1 MKKIIIN
8 KDLKIIQAMKK
19 LASTGLRCLI
29 VANKKK
35 RLLGTLTDGDIRR
48 AILKGKKLNES
59 IKNIYNKNP
68 NFLKKNNFSLNSA
81 KNLLASKSHIL
92 LPIVD
97 STSMIVDYLN
107 WEKVFGK
114 ETHEQ
119 KLSNV
124 SVVIMAGGKGSR
136 LKPFTEF
143 LPKPLIPV
151 GNKPIIEHII
161 EKFNS
166 FGVKNFFI
174 STKYKSRILKSHLK
188 DLKSNYT
195 TSFLSEDKPLGTVG
209 GLYKYKRKFNSTFLL
224 IL

>member
-1 MKKIIIN
+1 MKV
-8 KDLKIIQAMKK
+8 LKIFTIK
-19 LASTGLRCLI
+19 I
-29 VANKKK
+29 PNFFKKK
-35 RLLGTLTDGDIRR
+35 Q
-48 AILKGKKLNES
+48 
-59 IKNIYNKNP
+59 
-68 NFLKKNNFSLNSA
+68 FSLNSA
-81 KNLLASKSHIL
+81 KNLLATKSHIL

-188 DLKSNYT
+188 DLKSNYNF
-195 TSFLSEDKPLGTVG
+195 FLSEDKPLGTVG
-209 GLYKYKRKFNSTFLL
+209 GLYKYKKKFQFNIFLTNCDIIVNVNLNEVFEFHKKTKNDLTLVVSTKSYEVPYGLS
-224 IL
+224 IG